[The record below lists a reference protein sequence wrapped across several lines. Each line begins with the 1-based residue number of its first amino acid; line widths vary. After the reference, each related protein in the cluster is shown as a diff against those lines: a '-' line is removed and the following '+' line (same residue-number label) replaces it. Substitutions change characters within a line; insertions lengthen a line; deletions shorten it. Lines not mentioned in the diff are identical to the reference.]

1 MWFLITRLMY
11 RRIFLLLMLCCSL
24 SAISQSWTAVD
35 PHQYNDETIVYA
47 TVGSDSDISPEQLTL
62 AAFIDDECRAETREM
77 TVGADG
83 SLYFIL
89 RIHGDRDA
97 DKGKPVTFTV
107 CDRTTLREYACQSSE
122 PVTFNGESFG
132 RPSAPILLTFSTT
145 EIPLQ
150 GFIVSIDPL
159 VAGQTGQLRLTP
171 IPADATVWVHELE
184 LNFKDLGYLGS
195 WNTLSCELFSREPI
209 IYNVTSS
216 IPCQYQFTIG
226 NVPLFEADGKTPFT
240 GFEVA
245 APLYLKQGW
254 QWRTNNYG
262 DVAPADFERVYGGNA
277 LTEIRTEDS
286 LLYNDP
292 AFGYYGTLMEG
303 GLPQNM
309 PYKVLMASDFN
320 SSLTQGTY
328 TPGYSVTVNV
338 GWSWIPS
345 PYYFNRLLS
354 AAFDP
359 SQLSVGLVIISKEN
373 GSAEWDGT
381 EWIGDMQVL
390 PANESFLCYS
400 EAEEP
405 LTLTFRPEA
414 GMSHGN
420 DEAPVTPEDTPAEA
434 RSFSI
439 TQWHYDAARFRDNM
453 TMVMQL
459 PQLEHPADYSIGA
472 FVGDEC
478 RGEGRFV
485 TGQQHTAGY
494 FFVTVHC
501 NQGERISFRLCHKL
515 SGRQYAIDQTVT
527 SSGLRLGS
535 LRQPLSFTSEEQTT
549 AISEAKPSAP
559 RVVQTYDLTGR
570 KVRSSQRGLVIQKLS
585 DGTARRIIR

>member
-1 MWFLITRLMY
+1 MV
-11 RRIFLLLMLCCSL
+11 LLTH
-24 SAISQSWTAVD
+24 AQTWTKVD
-35 PHQYNDETIVYA
+35 SRQYNDETIVYA
-47 TVGSDSDISPEQLTL
+47 AISDDTPESWIL
-62 AAFIDDECRAETREM
+62 AAFIDNECRAEVRESS
-77 TVGADG
+77 VGVDG
-83 SLYFIL
+83 SKFFIL
-89 RIHGDRDA
+89 RVYGNRDA
-97 DKGKPVTFTV
+97 DRDKSITFAV
-107 CDRTTLREYACQSSE
+107 CHKTSQKEYECQSSE
-122 PVTFNGESFG
+122 PITFNGESFG
-132 RPSAPILLTFSTT
+132 SPSSPILLTFSTT

-159 VAGQTGQLRLTP
+159 VAGQTGQLQLTP
-171 IPADATVWVHELE
+171 IPAEATFRINDLS
-184 LNFKDLGYLGS
+184 LNFEGTSDLGT
-195 WNTLSCELFSREPI
+195 WNTISYELVSREPI
-209 IYNVTSS
+209 TYKVVST
-216 IPCQYQFTIG
+216 IPCQYQFSIG
-226 NVPLFEADGKTPFT
+226 DIPLYQTDGESLFT

-245 APLYLKQGW
+245 APLNLKKGW
-254 QWRTNNYG
+254 QWRTNSYG
-262 DVAPADFERVYGGNA
+262 DVTASDFEHIYGNNA
-277 LTEIRTEDS
+277 LIEIRTEEN

-292 AFGYYGTLMEG
+292 AWGYYGTLMEG
-303 GLPQNM
+303 GLSQNM

-320 SSLTQGTY
+320 SSLTQGSY

-338 GWSWIPS
+338 GWTWIPS

-400 EAEEP
+400 EAEES

-549 AISEAKPSAP
+549 AISEAKPSLP

-585 DGTARRIIR
+585 DGTARCIIR

>member
-1 MWFLITRLMY
+1 MV
-11 RRIFLLLMLCCSL
+11 LLTH
-24 SAISQSWTAVD
+24 AQTWTKVD
-35 PHQYNDETIVYA
+35 SRQYNDETIVYA
-47 TVGSDSDISPEQLTL
+47 AISDDTPESWIL
-62 AAFIDDECRAETREM
+62 AAFIDNECRAEVRESS
-77 TVGADG
+77 VGVDG
-83 SLYFIL
+83 SKFFIL
-89 RIHGDRDA
+89 RVYGNRDA
-97 DKGKPVTFTV
+97 DRDKSITFAV
-107 CDRTTLREYACQSSE
+107 CHKTSQKEYECQSSE
-122 PVTFNGESFG
+122 PITFNGESFG
-132 RPSAPILLTFSTT
+132 SPSSPILLTFSIT

-159 VAGQTGQLRLTP
+159 VAGQTGQLQLTP
-171 IPADATVWVHELE
+171 IPAEATFRINDLP
-184 LNFKDLGYLGS
+184 LNFEGTSDLGT
-195 WNTLSCELFSREPI
+195 WNTISYELVSREPI
-209 IYNVTSS
+209 TYKVVST
-216 IPCQYQFTIG
+216 IPCQYQFSIG
-226 NVPLFEADGKTPFT
+226 DIPLYQTDGESLFT

-245 APLYLKQGW
+245 APLNLKKGW
-254 QWRTNNYG
+254 QWRTNSYG
-262 DVAPADFERVYGGNA
+262 DATAANFEQIYGANA
-277 LTEIRTEDS
+277 LTEIRTQEN

-292 AFGYYGTLMEG
+292 VWGYFGTLMEA

-309 PYKVLMASDFN
+309 PYKVSMANELN
-320 SSLTQGTY
+320 SRLTKGHY
-328 TPGYSVTVNV
+328 TSGYSVTVND
-338 GWSWIPS
+338 GWTWIPS
-345 PYYFNRLLS
+345 PYYFDRQLS
-354 AAFDP
+354 AVFNP
-359 SQLSVGLVIISKEN
+359 SQLLEGMVIISKER

-381 EWIGDMQVL
+381 EWIGDLQVL
-390 PANESFLCYS
+390 PANESFLCY
-400 EAEEP
+400 AETENP
-405 LTLTFRPEA
+405 LTLTYRPEA
-414 GMSHGN
+414 EIAHDN
-420 DEAPVTPEDTPAEA
+420 DKALVETPASA
-434 RSFSI
+434 RSFFI
-439 TQWHYDAARFRDNM
+439 TDKPWHYDATRFRDNM

-570 KVRSSQRGLVIQKLS
+570 QVRSPHRGLVIQKLS
-585 DGTARRIIR
+585 DGTARRVIR